1 MICPACHSENIEGAD
16 ECVNCGLALYGL
28 DLPGALMGSQAPAF
42 LLLPI
47 ASLPKRKVANV
58 TAHDPVSLAVRHMK
72 RTDSNCV
79 LVMDGEALRG
89 IITDRDIVQKVAAPY
104 KDLNAITCGQIMT
117 SRPQVLHDEDRLAEA
132 LNMMASGGF
141 RHIPIID
148 GGTPTGVLF
157 VNDVFRHISPQLV

>member
-1 MICPACHSENIEGAD
+1 
-16 ECVNCGLALYGL
+16 
-28 DLPGALMGSQAPAF
+28 
-42 LLLPI
+42 
-47 ASLPKRKVANV
+47 
-58 TAHDPVSLAVRHMK
+58 
-72 RTDSNCV
+72 
-79 LVMDGEALRG
+79 
-89 IITDRDIVQKVAAPY
+89 
-104 KDLNAITCGQIMT
+104 MT